1 MKNIKKTIL
10 YVCILC
16 LTLCGVTTCVS
27 NASVKI
33 EQPVVIPE
41 KIWESAQISSEK
53 FDVPTENIIAMI
65 LVENRGFNPKL
76 RSKTSD
82 SGLCQINDGILK
94 DFYSCGYKDVYDIQ
108 QNIDFATMRLK
119 WANESYSN
127 WHQTYMVYNMGGTK
141 AKKMFKKGVTKSK
154 YSKKC
159 MKYLS
164 IKDNWIIDKKE
175 ENIQSCMFD
184 NIEQVKKQKEM
195 QESLSNI
202 NYKRLI
208 LVE

>member
-1 MKNIKKTIL
+1 MKNIKRTIL

-16 LTLCGVTTCVS
+16 LTLCGVTTCIS
-27 NASVKI
+27 NASIKI
-33 EQPVVIPE
+33 EQPIVIPE
-41 KIWESAQISSEK
+41 EIWESAQISSEK

-65 LVENRGFNPKL
+65 LVENRDFNPKL

-82 SGLCQINDGILK
+82 SGLCQINDGVLK

-119 WANESYSN
+119 WANESYNN
-127 WHQTYMVYNMGGTK
+127 WHQTYMVYNMGSPK
-141 AKKMFKKGVTKSK
+141 AKKLFKKGIVKSK

-159 MKYLS
+159 MKFLS
-164 IKDNWIIDKKE
+164 IKDTWIIDKKE

-184 NIEQVKKQKEM
+184 NVEQIKKQKEM

-208 LVE
+208 LVK